1 MVILRKVSK
10 ILPLKDSLKKK
21 QKKKQEQN
29 IDWQINLLDFTDH
42 FLIKGTIEV
51 DHRSVRNA
59 AFLYMISFDLI
70 QSSFNKTPFYY
81 ALNLLNKTIRLV

>member
-1 MVILRKVSK
+1 M
-10 ILPLKDSLKKK
+10 PLKDSLKKK
-21 QKKKQEQN
+21 KKKNTPRAEHWLANQF
-29 IDWQINLLDFTDH
+29 IGFHWPFFD
-42 FLIKGTIEV
+42 KGTIEA

-81 ALNLLNKTIRLV
+81 ALNLLNKTIGLV